1 MKNSV
6 QLSFCLIATISI
18 GTALAQTSTA
28 QTSESTA
35 ASSSSPVA
43 YVYVTRPTHLDGFAA
58 SSSGKLTAVPGSP
71 FSNISLYHLSVTK
84 KYLFGASDDH
94 AHIITYSIAS
104 NGAVKEVSS
113 VDAQNYSHGGES
125 DCCFGPQKLDATG
138 TTLYNQTDNSGDL
151 WQEAFKI
158 ESNGDL
164 QFIGNGQSGDFEG
177 TPTEPGEISVLG
189 NNKFAYQTG
198 CDDDVVTE
206 QETGAYKRESN
217 GLLVGLPLISM
228 ELPKAKSGEVYC
240 PYSLATDSSDHLAF
254 TLQARNVDEGFSV
267 GPLLLASYTADSKAN
282 LTTKSTME
290 NMPTVAGNYGANPMS
305 ISPSGK
311 LLAVSTGGGL
321 QVFHFDGGSPIKK
334 FTGVLHSSENFLQ
347 FAWDKDNHLYALS
360 TTKLHVYEA
369 TSTEIKEVSGSPYSI
384 PEASSVIVLSLQ

>member
-1 MKNSV
+1 MRRKH
-6 QLSFCLIATISI
+6 LFICLLATLCT
-18 GTALAQTSTA
+18 GAALAQTAIDPAYQRPDAT
-28 QTSESTA
+28 T
-35 ASSSSPVA
+35 SPVA
-43 YVYVTRPTHLDGFAA
+43 YVYVSRPTHLDGFAA
-58 SSSGKLTAVPGSP
+58 SSSGKLTPVPGSP
-71 FSNISLYHLSVTK
+71 FSNISVYHLSVTK

-94 AHIITYSIAS
+94 EHIITYSIAS

-164 QFIGNGQSGDFEG
+164 QFIGNGQAGDFAG

-189 NNKFAYQTG
+189 NNTFAYQTG

-217 GLLVGLPLISM
+217 GLLVGLSRISM

-240 PYSLATDSSDHLAF
+240 PYSLATDPSDHLAF
-254 TLQARNVDEGFSV
+254 TLQARNVNEGFSV
-267 GPLLLASYTADSKAN
+267 GPLLLASYTADSTGN

-290 NMPTVAGNYGANPMS
+290 TMPPVAGNSGDTMS

-311 LLAVSTGGGL
+311 LLAVSTAGGI
-321 QVFHFDGGSPIKK
+321 QVFHFNGADPITK
-334 FTGVLHSSENFLQ
+334 FTGVLHSSETFLQ
-347 FAWDKDNHLYALS
+347 FGWDKDNHLYALS
-360 TTKLHVYEA
+360 TTHLHVYEA

-384 PEASSVIVLSLQ
+384 PEASSVIVLALQ

>member
-1 MKNSV
+1 MTRSQK
-6 QLSFCLIATISI
+6 LSFCLMATIPL
-18 GTALAQTSTA
+18 GTALAQTSTD

-35 ASSSSPVA
+35 ATSSPVA
-43 YVYVTRPTHLDGFAA
+43 YVYVSRPTHLDGFAA

-71 FSNISLYHLSVTK
+71 FSNISVYHLSVTK

-94 AHIITYSIAS
+94 EHIITYSITS

-113 VDAQNYSHGGES
+113 VDAQNSSHGGES

-138 TTLYNQTDNSGDL
+138 TTLYNQTDNSGDI

-177 TPTEPGEISVLG
+177 TPSEPGEISVLG

-240 PYSLATDSSDHLAF
+240 PYSLATDASDHLAF
-254 TLQARNVDEGFSV
+254 TLQARNVNEGFSV
-267 GPLLLASYTADSKAN
+267 GPLLLASYTADSKGN

-290 NMPTVAGNYGANPMS
+290 NMPSVAGNSGDTMS

-311 LLAVSTGGGL
+311 LLAVSTAGGI
-321 QVFHFDGGSPIKK
+321 QVFHFNGADPITK
-334 FTGVLHSSENFLQ
+334 FTGVLHSSETFLQ
-347 FAWDKDNHLYALS
+347 FGWDKDNHLYALS
-360 TTKLHVYEA
+360 TTNLHVYEA

-384 PEASSVIVLSLQ
+384 PEASSVIVLSLN

>member
-1 MKNSV
+1 MRRKH
-6 QLSFCLIATISI
+6 LFICLLATLCT
-18 GTALAQTSTA
+18 GAALAQTAIDPAYQRPDAT
-28 QTSESTA
+28 
-35 ASSSSPVA
+35 SSPVA
-43 YVYVTRPTHLDGFAA
+43 YVYVSRPTHVDGFAA
-58 SSSGKLTAVPGSP
+58 SSSGKLTPVPGSP
-71 FSNISLYHLSVTK
+71 FSNISVYHLSVTK

-94 AHIITYSIAS
+94 EHIITYSIAS

-164 QFIGNGQSGDFEG
+164 QFIGNGQSGDFAG

-217 GLLVGLPLISM
+217 GLLVGLSLISM

-240 PYSLATDSSDHLAF
+240 PYSLATDASDHLAF
-254 TLQARNVDEGFSV
+254 TLQARNVNEGFSV
-267 GPLLLASYTADSKAN
+267 GPLLLASYTADSKGN

-290 NMPTVAGNYGANPMS
+290 TMPSVAGNSGDTMS

-311 LLAVSTGGGL
+311 LLAVSTAGGI
-321 QVFHFDGGSPIKK
+321 QVFHFNGADPITKY
-334 FTGVLHSSENFLQ
+334 TGVLHSSETFLE
-347 FAWDKDNHLYALS
+347 FGWDKDNHLYALS
-360 TTKLHVYEA
+360 TTNLHVYEA

-384 PEASSVIVLSLQ
+384 PEASSVIVLTLQ

>member
-1 MKNSV
+1 MRLKH
-6 QLSFCLIATISI
+6 LFICLLATLCT
-18 GTALAQTSTA
+18 GAALAQTAIDPAYQRPDAT
-28 QTSESTA
+28 
-35 ASSSSPVA
+35 SSPVA
-43 YVYVTRPTHLDGFAA
+43 YVYVSRPTHLDGFAV
-58 SSSGKLTAVPGSP
+58 SSSGKLTPVPGSP
-71 FSNISLYHLSVTK
+71 FSNISVYHLSVTK

-94 AHIITYSIAS
+94 EHIITYSIAS
-104 NGAVKEVSS
+104 NGAVKKVSS
-113 VDAQNYSHGGES
+113 VDAQNSSHGGES

-177 TPTEPGEISVLG
+177 TPSEPGEISVLG

-217 GLLVGLPLISM
+217 GLLVGLSRISM

-240 PYSLATDSSDHLAF
+240 PYSLATDPSDHLAF
-254 TLQARNVDEGFSV
+254 TLQARNVNEGFSV
-267 GPLLLASYTADSKAN
+267 GPLLLASYTADSKGN

-290 NMPTVAGNYGANPMS
+290 NMPSVAGNSGDAMS

-311 LLAVSTGGGL
+311 LLAVSTAGGI
-321 QVFHFDGGSPIKK
+321 QVFHFNGADPITK
-334 FTGVLHSSENFLQ
+334 FTGVLHSSETFLQ
-347 FAWDKDNHLYALS
+347 FGWDKDNHLYALS
-360 TTKLHVYEA
+360 TTNLHVYEA

>member
-1 MKNSV
+1 MTRSQK
-6 QLSFCLIATISI
+6 LSFCLLATLCT
-18 GTALAQTSTA
+18 GAALAQTAIEPAYQRPDAT
-28 QTSESTA
+28 
-35 ASSSSPVA
+35 SSPVA
-43 YVYVTRPTHLDGFAA
+43 YVYVSRPTHLDGFAA
-58 SSSGKLTAVPGSP
+58 SSSGKLTPVPGSP

-94 AHIITYSIAS
+94 EHIITYSIAS

-113 VDAQNYSHGGES
+113 VDAQNSSHGGES

-138 TTLYNQTDNSGDL
+138 TTLYNQTDNDGDL

-177 TPTEPGEISVLG
+177 TPSEPGEISVLG

-217 GLLVGLPLISM
+217 GLLVGVSLISM

-240 PYSLATDSSDHLAF
+240 PYSLATDTSDHLAF
-254 TLQARNVDEGFSV
+254 TLQARNVNEGFSV
-267 GPLLLASYTADSKAN
+267 GSLLLASYTADSKGN

-290 NMPTVAGNYGANPMS
+290 NMPSVAGNSGDAMS

-311 LLAVSTGGGL
+311 LLAVSTAGGI
-321 QVFHFDGGSPIKK
+321 QVFHFNGADPITK
-334 FTGVLHSSENFLQ
+334 FTGVLHSSETFLQ
-347 FAWDKDNHLYALS
+347 FGWDKDNHLYALS
-360 TTKLHVYEA
+360 TTNLHVYEA
-369 TSTEIKEVSGSPYSI
+369 TSTEVKEVSGSPYSI